1 MGLESFYIPSR
12 EYEERTNDLLM
23 TFYWILKEKDGKNEF
38 HLASKD
44 EAEMT
49 MKEIFHSP
57 VVNITD
63 DEIFDNLQRGIK
75 MDWLRIKVDD
85 VKNPNIE
92 IEAEPNNTGR
102 ERKAF
107 FLYKDKEMW
116 RVKVI
121 VQNEKGE
128 CL

>member
-12 EYEERTNDLLM
+12 EYEERMNDLLM
-23 TFYWILKEKDGKNEF
+23 TFQWILKEKDGKNEF
-38 HLASKD
+38 YLASMD

-49 MKEIFHSP
+49 MNEIFHSP

-63 DEIFDNLQRGIK
+63 DEIFDNLQRGVK

-128 CL
+128 YL

>member
-1 MGLESFYIPSR
+1 MELESFYIPSR
-12 EYEERTNDLLM
+12 GYEERTNDLLM

-38 HLASKD
+38 YLASKD

-49 MKEIFHSP
+49 MNEIFHSP